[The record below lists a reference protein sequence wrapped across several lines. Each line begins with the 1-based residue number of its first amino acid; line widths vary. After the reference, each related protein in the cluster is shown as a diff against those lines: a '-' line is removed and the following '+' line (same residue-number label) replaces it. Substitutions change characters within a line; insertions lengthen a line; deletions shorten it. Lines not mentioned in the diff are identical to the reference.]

1 MKNFIWSYII
11 ALSAIIY
18 LPYSGVKAQQVQ
30 LQEII
35 EYIDKNG
42 QEYDA
47 LIQVSDVGY
56 APNLDPPSIL
66 VLEGD
71 YIYMRATSCTYSDTI
86 YDETGNIY
94 IYTVHLEI
102 DPAPDFGETLT
113 SHIQFRFEFSS
124 DIYRS
129 VDFWT
134 AQPGLDVG
142 SISPETQSILYQH
155 LAQRLTYSSSDITFI
170 SSIQWQRKT
179 GNGDWANIPGAT
191 QNSYSPGYLTQTTE
205 YRVVARSYGADT
217 GYTDPVIIHVSNRFL
232 GGSISGDQTIFPG
245 NTPMPVTNLTEASG
259 GGSGQISYQWQKK
272 TEQSGW
278 EDIPNATST
287 SYQPPMLTTTTAYR
301 RKAISGSETA
311 YSNEVTISVKEA
323 IAAYLAF
330 APVAGIVS
338 EEDRDTRTAGL
349 KTYEKIGILSNDATV
364 EDFIERAFYYD
375 YRGRVIQT
383 VETNHMG
390 GISYYST
397 QYDFVGNIL
406 KSHELHTLDMDP
418 TTLSDP
424 ANNNNCHQKLSEFTY
439 DHRSRLLAEKI
450 TLDDNSPINIAY
462 RYDKLGQLIEKN
474 IDSSLIVET
483 FDQNL
488 QGWQTTHQVTSGADT
503 LFCTT
508 LSYYDPQFETTHP
521 SYTGNI
527 SEWEWRYDEGTE
539 TNTYAFTYDCEA
551 RLIDSKQ
558 YTNGIPNDRY
568 VERGISYDLNGNIR
582 SLRRLAEG
590 AVTANFQYGYAGN
603 RLITLQ
609 DSLTSNSYTFDY
621 DANGN
626 MLHDG
631 ANDLDLS
638 YNTSNL
644 IKTASKNDE
653 IIAKYSYLA
662 DGTKLSVTDAEE
674 NGLYYLG
681 SLVYEKH
688 ADTLGLE
695 SAEFSNGRFVA
706 TTNGVEPRYFV
717 TDHLG
722 SVRLVVDCEGNV
734 IEQDTYY
741 PFGLR
746 WSGPLIPVTDNRYRF
761 NGKEDQT
768 FVGLP
773 FLDYG
778 ARMYDP
784 ERVSWLTQDP
794 LMEKYYSIGQYN
806 YCAGNPVRLI
816 DPTGM
821 SSDEYYNE
829 KGVKI
834 YDTHEGTRTFVI
846 RTSDDKFAGKT
857 AITVSAAQQTEA
869 KITNGELQGDHMQ
882 NVVEIAPISTL
893 REARSTIKDDG
904 KGNSSNNPDNHRE
917 YGGNILSDNSIADV
931 SEGPTR
937 EDNGGKGSISI
948 PGNKDSK
955 ATYHSHMS
963 ATFVKDGAIKGSS
976 RGPSMTDYKSIQG
989 RQGYIFQMRTQE
1001 IIVFDKSGI
1010 KATLPFSVLK

>member
-1 MKNFIWSYII
+1 M
-11 ALSAIIY
+11 
-18 LPYSGVKAQQVQ
+18 VK
-30 LQEII
+30 
-35 EYIDKNG
+35 
-42 QEYDA
+42 
-47 LIQVSDVGY
+47 
-56 APNLDPPSIL
+56 
-66 VLEGD
+66 
-71 YIYMRATSCTYSDTI
+71 CDT
-86 YDETGNIY
+86 
-94 IYTVHLEI
+94 L
-102 DPAPDFGETLT
+102 
-113 SHIQFRFEFSS
+113 
-124 DIYRS
+124 
-129 VDFWT
+129 
-134 AQPGLDVG
+134 
-142 SISPETQSILYQH
+142 
-155 LAQRLTYSSSDITFI
+155 
-170 SSIQWQRKT
+170 
-179 GNGDWANIPGAT
+179 
-191 QNSYSPGYLTQTTE
+191 
-205 YRVVARSYGADT
+205 
-217 GYTDPVIIHVSNRFL
+217 
-232 GGSISGDQTIFPG
+232 
-245 NTPMPVTNLTEASG
+245 VTN
-259 GGSGQISYQWQKK
+259 
-272 TEQSGW
+272 
-278 EDIPNATST
+278 
-287 SYQPPMLTTTTAYR
+287 
-301 RKAISGSETA
+301 
-311 YSNEVTISVKEA
+311 
-323 IAAYLAF
+323 
-330 APVAGIVS
+330 
-338 EEDRDTRTAGL
+338 
-349 KTYEKIGILSNDATV
+349 
-364 EDFIERAFYYD
+364 
-375 YRGRVIQT
+375 
-383 VETNHMG
+383 
-390 GISYYST
+390 
-397 QYDFVGNIL
+397 
-406 KSHELHTLDMDP
+406 
-418 TTLSDP
+418 
-424 ANNNNCHQKLSEFTY
+424 
-439 DHRSRLLAEKI
+439 
-450 TLDDNSPINIAY
+450 
-462 RYDKLGQLIEKN
+462 
-474 IDSSLIVET
+474 
-483 FDQNL
+483 
-488 QGWQTTHQVTSGADT
+488 
-503 LFCTT
+503 
-508 LSYYDPQFETTHP
+508 
-521 SYTGNI
+521 
-527 SEWEWRYDEGTE
+527 
-539 TNTYAFTYDCEA
+539 
-551 RLIDSKQ
+551 
-558 YTNGIPNDRY
+558 
-568 VERGISYDLNGNIR
+568 
-582 SLRRLAEG
+582 
-590 AVTANFQYGYAGN
+590 
-603 RLITLQ
+603 
-609 DSLTSNSYTFDY
+609 
-621 DANGN
+621 
-626 MLHDG
+626 
-631 ANDLDLS
+631 
-638 YNTSNL
+638 
-644 IKTASKNDE
+644 
-653 IIAKYSYLA
+653 YSYLW